1 MLKYENQNRNF
12 KKQGVSMNHRYQVV
26 IVGMGFVLLMALAFV
41 GRVGATL
48 SLQSSI
54 SLTETYTDN
63 LFFRDNDR
71 EDDFG
76 TLFGPDLTLLFENPD
91 IVIGATYTGRMSLY
105 VNNSDA
111 NRYNQN
117 ANIIL
122 DLPFLT
128 KQYRGLTVSIDET
141 MNFTPQLDAFYF
153 SEAENAATL
162 QGANSALGGTG
173 GVGRGSGIPGSGS
186 ASGGAGGIGGAGTGG
201 VGGAG
206 SGSLG
211 GIGGTGG
218 TQGIFTRRA
227 SAFYNRAGVR
237 LGYAW
242 SPRLNTSLGYTNQYR
257 HFFSGGF
264 QDSLTHTGTFS
275 VPYRT
280 TEFTTVTP
288 SYSYRQTDFLGESTQ
303 NTSADRIIVHT
314 AQLGLTHAFTSSL
327 SASVSGGVSF
337 VKQQGA
343 TEQVPLAGGGTQERG
358 IDSKFER
365 VFIGSANLTKTFQRG
380 TLGLSAQQTIGSGGG
395 LASQATRTRSVTGRG
410 NYALTAR
417 MNTFASAGWAKN
429 DSIDGNAFDTTTYR
443 VQTGLGYS
451 FTQWLYGNLSYSRI
465 DQRSRGTV
473 ANDVVVNQVF
483 LNLTAVADPW
493 YLIR

>member
-1 MLKYENQNRNF
+1 
-12 KKQGVSMNHRYQVV
+12 MNHWYQAV
-26 IVGMGFVLLMALAFV
+26 IVGMGCVLLIALAFV
-41 GRVGATL
+41 GQVGATL

-128 KQYRGLTVSIDET
+128 KQYRGLMVSIDET

-153 SEAENAATL
+153 SEAENASTL
-162 QGANSALGGTG
+162 QGANPVLSGTG
-173 GVGRGSGIPGSGS
+173 GAGGGSGTPGSGT
-186 ASGGAGGIGGAGTGG
+186 ASGGAGSI
-201 VGGAG
+201 GGAG
-206 SGSLG
+206 SGSVG
-211 GIGGTGG
+211 SIGGTGG
-218 TQGIFTRRA
+218 TQGIFTSRA

-237 LGYAW
+237 LGYDW

-257 HFFSGGF
+257 HFFSSGF

-288 SYSYRQTDFLGESTQ
+288 SYSYRQTDFLGKSTQ

-314 AQLGLTHAFTSSL
+314 AQVGLTHAFTSSL
-327 SASVSGGVSF
+327 SASVSGGVAF

-343 TEQVPLAGGGTQERG
+343 TEQVPVAGGGTQERQV
-358 IDSKFER
+358 DSKFR
-365 VFIGSANLTKTFQRG
+365 RGFIGSANLTKTFQRG
-380 TLGLSAQQTIGSGGG
+380 SLGLSAQQTVGSGGG

-417 MNTFASAGWAKN
+417 MNAFASAGWAEN
-429 DSIDGNAFDTTTYR
+429 DSIGGIAFDTTTYR

-451 FTQWLYGNLSYSRI
+451 FTQWLFGNLSYSRI

-473 ANDVVVNQVF
+473 ATDVVVNQVF
-483 LNLTAVADPW
+483 LNITAVADPW
-493 YLIR
+493 FLVR